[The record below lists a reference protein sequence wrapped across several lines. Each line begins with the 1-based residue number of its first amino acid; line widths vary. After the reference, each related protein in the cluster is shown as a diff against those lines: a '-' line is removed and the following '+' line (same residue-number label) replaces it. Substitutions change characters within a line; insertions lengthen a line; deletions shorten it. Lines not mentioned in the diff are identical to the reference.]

1 MIKNKVIPVLLVT
14 IIVITSFCSSAK
26 EGYHIK
32 VNVSGIK
39 DTTSL
44 LAYYFGA
51 NQYVYDTVEVNSEG
65 YFEFMGEDK
74 LDRGMY
80 MIVLPGDKFF
90 DIIVDKQQ
98 HFEIKTSI
106 EDLVESIEFTN
117 SPQNQSFYNYLSELK
132 PIGNK
137 MEELRDSINITN
149 PGTEGH
155 KKLIEDYE
163 QLDEQI
169 NNKKSEYIESFPKGL
184 FTAILKAQKDVPL
197 PEQKLKPD
205 GTPDR
210 QALYNQYLKDYWQNI
225 DLTDE
230 RLLRTPVYHQKLN
243 HFFNSVVIQTP
254 DSIISAADKL
264 IEKTRPNDEM
274 FKYTVWYVMN
284 LSEKSKLMGMDALF
298 VHMAENYY
306 LTGDAFW
313 ISDEYKEKIA
323 GRTEVLKPLLIGS
336 VAPNIKVYKPEKESY
351 ALHDVNS
358 KYTVLYFWDSEC
370 SHCKKVSPALY
381 EVYQNN
387 KEKGLKVFAMN
398 VEMDRE
404 KWLNYLKENG
414 FNDWINVHDPANQS
428 GFRDK
433 YDIYSIPIIYLLD
446 EDKKIV
452 AKEITA
458 KQVEELIDHLEGQEK

>member
-1 MIKNKVIPVLLVT
+1 
-14 IIVITSFCSSAK
+14 
-26 EGYHIK
+26 
-32 VNVSGIK
+32 
-39 DTTSL
+39 
-44 LAYYFGA
+44 
-51 NQYVYDTVEVNSEG
+51 
-65 YFEFMGEDK
+65 
-74 LDRGMY
+74 
-80 MIVLPGDKFF
+80 
-90 DIIVDKQQ
+90 
-98 HFEIKTSI
+98 
-106 EDLVESIEFTN
+106 
-117 SPQNQSFYNYLSELK
+117 
-132 PIGNK
+132 
-137 MEELRDSINITN
+137 
-149 PGTEGH
+149 
-155 KKLIEDYE
+155 
-163 QLDEQI
+163 EQI
-169 NNKKSEYIESFPKGL
+169 NNKKSEYIESFPEGL

-197 PEQKLKPD
+197 PEQKIKPD

-254 DSIISAADKL
+254 DSIISAADRL

-323 GRTEVLKPLLIGS
+323 ERTEVLKPLLIGS
-336 VAPNIKVYKPEKESY
+336 VAPNIKVYTPEKESY
-351 ALHDVNS
+351 ALHDVSS
-358 KYTVLYFWDSEC
+358 KYTALYFWDSEC

-404 KWLNYLKENG
+404 KWLNYIKENG
-414 FNDWINVHDPANQS
+414 FNEWINVHDPTNQS

-446 EDKKIV
+446 EDKKII